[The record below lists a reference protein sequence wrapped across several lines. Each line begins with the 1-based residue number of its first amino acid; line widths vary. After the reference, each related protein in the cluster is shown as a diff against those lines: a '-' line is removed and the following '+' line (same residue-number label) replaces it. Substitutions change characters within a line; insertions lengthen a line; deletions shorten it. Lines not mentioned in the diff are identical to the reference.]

1 MYSSGWLNQN
11 ENLSSAIYTIP
22 KVFVTRNSSPDQLV
36 CWGMSSITSV
46 FWDIRLRMWKTS
58 LLPSPVNCFRTSFAI
73 STPLKAWGR
82 PGNSPSLPLQLREST
97 LLCGHLHASA
107 MHTVHRMVSNNPPP
121 PLQTHIS
128 RILKRLAP
136 YSDLNPSTN
145 IFVVFCLQGLKQAD
159 GTSDLRHLQGRP
171 ISSEIWQEYLTRL
184 SAILVQAMLGCFN
197 SSPEIQPGHERQ
209 FLSSSYTCQVAEQE
223 SGEAT
228 ILRFMHV
235 HLAILLQI
243 FFDDLLISICYSW
256 VLY

>member
-11 ENLSSAIYTIP
+11 ENLSSAIHTIP
-22 KVFVTRNSSPDQLV
+22 KVFVTRNSFFSRSTCLLR
-36 CWGMSSITSV
+36 SV
-46 FWDIRLRMWKTS
+46 LDHFSFLRYPFANVKTS
-58 LLPSPVNCFRTSFAI
+58 LLPSPVNWFRTSFAI

-82 PGNSPSLPLQLREST
+82 PGNNPSLPLQLREST

-121 PLQTHIS
+121 PPQTHIS

-171 ISSEIWQEYLTRL
+171 ISSEIWQEYLTCL
-184 SAILVQAMLGCFN
+184 SAIFG
-197 SSPEIQPGHERQ
+197 PGNAWL
-209 FLSSSYTCQVAEQE
+209 F
-223 SGEAT
+223 
-228 ILRFMHV
+228 
-235 HLAILLQI
+235 
-243 FFDDLLISICYSW
+243 
-256 VLY
+256 

>member
-11 ENLSSAIYTIP
+11 ENLSSAIHTIP
-22 KVFVTRNSSPDQLV
+22 KVFVTRNSFFSRSTCLLR
-36 CWGMSSITSV
+36 SV
-46 FWDIRLRMWKTS
+46 LDHFSFLRYPFANVKTS
-58 LLPSPVNCFRTSFAI
+58 LLPSPVNWFRTSFAI

-82 PGNSPSLPLQLREST
+82 PGTCFVVICMLLPCI
-97 LLCGHLHASA
+97 LCTEWSV
-107 MHTVHRMVSNNPPP
+107 TTPPP
-121 PLQTHIS
+121 PTHIS

-184 SAILVQAMLGCFN
+184 SAILVLAMLDCFN
-197 SSPEIQPGHERQ
+197 SSPEIQRGHERQ

-235 HLAILLQI
+235 GSFWQYV
-243 FFDDLLISICYSW
+243 SRYSSTTFW
-256 VLY
+256 